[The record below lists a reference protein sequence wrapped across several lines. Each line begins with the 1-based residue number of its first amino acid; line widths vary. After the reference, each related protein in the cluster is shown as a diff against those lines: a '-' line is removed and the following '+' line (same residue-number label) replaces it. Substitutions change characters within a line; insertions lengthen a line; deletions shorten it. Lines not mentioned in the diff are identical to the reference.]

1 MDFGA
6 RYKGRLQ
13 EKAWFGARSVGP
25 GHFPDSTEIFG
36 QFLARDTAIRHVDH
50 EVFEV
55 GKTRNRDALPLHV
68 RQCASEAG
76 TFVCIVEY
84 MAARDCDGIGRG
96 NAEYVI
102 QARVMDMIL
111 DAMQGGLDAA
121 PAGVRN
127 VTEIARIPEISS

>member
-1 MDFGA
+1 
-6 RYKGRLQ
+6 
-13 EKAWFGARSVGP
+13 
-25 GHFPDSTEIFG
+25 
-36 QFLARDTAIRHVDH
+36 
-50 EVFEV
+50 
-55 GKTRNRDALPLHV
+55 
-68 RQCASEAG
+68 
-76 TFVCIVEY
+76 
-84 MAARDCDGIGRG
+84 MAARDRDGIGRG